1 MSRPAP
7 QVPFE
12 RRRPI
17 PPLNSVDE
25 VKHAV
30 AYPYF
35 LRGLLTV
42 GTVMFALV
50 FAWAMYALVNRDRD
64 LNTTITIVFAVALFT
79 VAVLVPRVGFP
90 ILARR
95 FYARVMRGGVLCD
108 VYPAG
113 FPDAQ
118 TAILIDARLPDA
130 QAAYVHDAIVS
141 WLGRS
146 ASDPA
151 ARTQARD
158 LFAGSRI
165 RSADELAGPGARGGF
180 LVATDKNPYQGWR
193 LILPETNPRD
203 PHRPYS
209 NGLVVQVDTPSLE
222 SAGK

>member
-17 PPLNSVDE
+17 PPLNSADE

-30 AYPYF
+30 VYPNTIRAFVATMAVGAVYLLGVAAYAIV
-35 LRGLLTV
+35 T
-42 GTVMFALV
+42 
-50 FAWAMYALVNRDRD
+50 RDHQ
-64 LNTTITIVFAVALFT
+64 NMVVY
-79 VAVLVPRVGFP
+79 AVLVAVWFAFLFGATKLLLPS
-90 ILARR
+90 LMSR
-95 FYARVMRGGVLCD
+95 FYARVMHGGVLCD

-113 FPDAQ
+113 FPDAE

-141 WLGRS
+141 WLGRL

-151 ARTQARD
+151 ARTQAGD
-158 LFAGSRI
+158 LFGGSRI

-180 LVATDKNPYQGWR
+180 LVAADKNPYQGWR
-193 LILPETNPRD
+193 LILPEENPRD
-203 PHRPYS
+203 PHRPYA
-209 NGLVVQVDTPSLE
+209 NGLVVRVDTPSLE